1 MGGWVI
7 LPTRRYEGLW
17 TEEALPTL
25 GVVLKIDSIAVVE
38 CWKFESREDL
48 HLWELLDFLEEVF
61 YLELIIKVSE

>member
-25 GVVLKIDSIAVVE
+25 GVVLKIDSIAVVD
-38 CWKFESREDL
+38 CRTFESREDL
-48 HLWELLDFLEEVF
+48 HL
-61 YLELIIKVSE
+61 